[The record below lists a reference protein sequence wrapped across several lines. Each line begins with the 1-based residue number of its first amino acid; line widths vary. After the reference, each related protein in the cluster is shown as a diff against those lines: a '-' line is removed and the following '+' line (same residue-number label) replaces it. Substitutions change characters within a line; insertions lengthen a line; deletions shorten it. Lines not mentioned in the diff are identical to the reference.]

1 MLAGLSLD
9 YSGRMRLCGCLGK
22 ARRGQPSPTAVGRYV
37 DSYAARPTKALAAIL
52 TKYAKRI
59 AAKSAKRLGK
69 VFDPDQPRDERGR
82 WGEGDGA
89 ATREPVTQTSEFKA
103 WFGDSKVVDAAGK
116 PLVVYHGTNEDFTTF
131 RPSARSKE
139 PGIFFA
145 PDPAI
150 ASLYT
155 GFDPGGNFHA
165 EEVGSVLPVYLRIEN
180 PLVVDFDGSETGRT
194 EAFKRAIEGGHD
206 GVLLRNHYDAG
217 GVQDQWA
224 VFKPEQIKS
233 AIGNSGRFD
242 PKSPDITKAFTKAE
256 DDDLKAL
263 LAALEDEMKDMSAE
277 MRLALATEML
287 AAFRRAGTVGVMQA
301 GFAMTPEIVKQLDE
315 KARAFAEER
324 GGWLIKNL
332 AGTTIENL
340 RATLARG
347 VEEGMSAD
355 DLSEAIQE
363 AGAFGEFRADMIA
376 RTELAFAHVQGNVE
390 GWRITGE
397 VELKRSILGD
407 LHDIDDECDEAVDAG
422 DIPLEDEFIDGYA
435 FPPYHPNSCL
445 QGSSFASYGEL
456 LQMVS
461 APYKGP
467 AIRLEL
473 EAKRA
478 DGAHEEPPRNAGLAP
493 DASDRRP
500 VSEHAEGGFDLPEV
514 DRGGHALPVG
524 AHRVILTI
532 GPNHPMLTQRGFVAA
547 KAINEGDQLLHD
559 AYAQDSLARAGET
572 NLEKVMLFEDSFNSL
587 SALCRTTFVADA
599 ADYFHGDEAFI
610 YGEVKAIRP
619 KSGLLPVV
627 DPGGVEHLCK
637 DALMW
642 ANANPASL
650 TGCGAPDF
658 RLWTVGLPAPGNSG
672 GGRAAHPIFDGHG
685 GISRFHCFRV
695 VASHVVQF
703 EGLAFDAST
712 ASGIYNNG
720 GFVVKNC
727 ICDVLPILREGQDG
741 EG

>member
-22 ARRGQPSPTAVGRYV
+22 ARRGQPSPTAVGRYC
-37 DSYAARPTKALAAIL
+37 DSHAARPTKALAAIL

-69 VFDPDQPRDERGR
+69 VFDPDQPRDDHGRWGDGERVHVTAARESISHEGFKSGVGGGVGIGVGETTGNVFTHTSLDEARHLQATMQALEDIRVSDNPISEAVKLTGRPKEWILDRGGMFSRGSTDPRVVALHGAASALGGYVPARSFNISGPRRQFEIAHVDVSGGERVREKDGVEEWAPHSVRLTGITKVGTKDVAHVGRLKRALLASLTKVFDPDQPRDDHGR
-82 WGEGDGA
+82 WGEGDGP
-89 ATREPVTQTSEFKA
+89 ATREPVTQTAEFKA
-103 WFGDSKVVDAAGK
+103 WFGNSKVVDPAGK
-116 PLVVYHGTNEDFTTF
+116 PLIVYHGTNEDFTTF

-180 PLVVDFDGSETGRT
+180 PLVVDFDGSKTGRT

-242 PKSPDITKAFTKAE
+242 PKSPDITKALTKAE
-256 DDDLKAL
+256 DDDLKMI
-263 LAALEDEMKDMSAE
+263 LAALEDEMTDMSAE

-355 DLSEAIQE
+355 DLSDAIQE

-435 FPPYHPNSCL
+435 FPPYHPN
-445 QGSSFASYGEL
+445 
-456 LQMVS
+456 
-461 APYKGP
+461 
-467 AIRLEL
+467 
-473 EAKRA
+473 
-478 DGAHEEPPRNAGLAP
+478 
-493 DASDRRP
+493 
-500 VSEHAEGGFDLPEV
+500 
-514 DRGGHALPVG
+514 
-524 AHRVILTI
+524 
-532 GPNHPMLTQRGFVAA
+532 
-547 KAINEGDQLLHD
+547 
-559 AYAQDSLARAGET
+559 
-572 NLEKVMLFEDSFNSL
+572 
-587 SALCRTTFVADA
+587 
-599 ADYFHGDEAFI
+599 
-610 YGEVKAIRP
+610 
-619 KSGLLPVV
+619 
-627 DPGGVEHLCK
+627 
-637 DALMW
+637 
-642 ANANPASL
+642 
-650 TGCGAPDF
+650 
-658 RLWTVGLPAPGNSG
+658 
-672 GGRAAHPIFDGHG
+672 
-685 GISRFHCFRV
+685 
-695 VASHVVQF
+695 
-703 EGLAFDAST
+703 
-712 ASGIYNNG
+712 
-720 GFVVKNC
+720 C